1 MKRFGKPL
9 IFALY
14 FAAAAAFCVIQ
25 YLLWRGSFEEVV
37 PYEHSFS
44 LTEPSEPVYL
54 DLNAA
59 SAAALAK
66 LPGVSRPLA
75 DNIVAYREEI
85 GGFTGFQQLLDV
97 SGMPEQLYL
106 ALGEYLYLTPAETQ
120 PAATAETQPAATAAT
135 PPPLQTEMPET
146 TEMPTE
152 APTELHLDLNTATLE
167 ELCLLP
173 EIGEVTAAA
182 IVEYRNACGGFFNR
196 QQLLEVS
203 GIGEATLAKIMPYL
217 YLTNEQPMPVE
228 TEPPVIQVPPD
239 PVEPVS
245 EFVEITEIMT
255 ETVEI
260 PIINLNTATLEEL
273 MLLPNCDEELAEN
286 ILALR
291 DGIVVFRNVLEL
303 LYTEGITDELYISWE
318 PYLAVDDEG
327 NHRLNEPA
335 SE

>member
-14 FAAAAAFCVIQ
+14 FAAVAAFCVIQ

-44 LTEPSEPVYL
+44 LAEPSEPVYL

-75 DNIVAYREEI
+75 DNIVAYREKI

-97 SGMPEQLYL
+97 PGMPEQLYL
-106 ALGEYLYLTPAETQ
+106 ALGDYLYLTPAETQ
-120 PAATAETQPAATAAT
+120 PAATAET

-196 QQLLEVS
+196 RQLLEVS

-217 YLTNEQPMPVE
+217 YLPNEQPMPVE

-245 EFVEITEIMT
+245 EFVEITEMMT

-260 PIINLNTATLEEL
+260 PTVNLNTATLEEL

-291 DGIVVFRNVLEL
+291 EAIVGFRNVLEL

-318 PYLAVDDEG
+318 PYLAVDNEG

>member
-1 MKRFGKPL
+1 MKRFGKLL
-9 IFALY
+9 IFAVY

-25 YLLWRGSFEEVV
+25 YLLWRCSFEEVV

-120 PAATAETQPAATAAT
+120 PTATAET

-146 TEMPTE
+146 TEMLTE

-182 IVEYRNACGGFFNR
+182 IVEYRSACGGF
-196 QQLLEVS
+196 
-203 GIGEATLAKIMPYL
+203 
-217 YLTNEQPMPVE
+217 
-228 TEPPVIQVPPD
+228 
-239 PVEPVS
+239 
-245 EFVEITEIMT
+245 
-255 ETVEI
+255 
-260 PIINLNTATLEEL
+260 
-273 MLLPNCDEELAEN
+273 
-286 ILALR
+286 
-291 DGIVVFRNVLEL
+291 
-303 LYTEGITDELYISWE
+303 
-318 PYLAVDDEG
+318 
-327 NHRLNEPA
+327 
-335 SE
+335 